1 MTEGQGNTGD
11 TGGDNDGF
19 RFKVEVRV
27 RFRDLD
33 AMNHVN
39 NAVYLTYFE
48 IARLAFWEALT
59 AAPGL
64 HDLNQ
69 IVAEAGCTY
78 RSPARLNEQL
88 QIWIKP
94 VEVRRS
100 SFVLA
105 YRIDERTGGRLIA
118 TGRTVQVLY
127 DYAAERPVPIPPILR
142 ARFAA
147 FADQPPPDEAAS
159 AR

>member
-1 MTEGQGNTGD
+1 MTESRVSTIAAEGND
-11 TGGDNDGF
+11 SDGF

-59 AAPGL
+59 DVPEL
-64 HDLNQ
+64 RDLDQ
-69 IVAEAGCTY
+69 IVAEATCTY
-78 RSPARLNEQL
+78 RSPALRDERLDV
-88 QIWIKP
+88 WIKP
-94 VEVRRS
+94 VELRRS
-100 SFVLA
+100 SFILA

-127 DYAAERPVPIPPILR
+127 DYAAGRSVTIPPALR

-147 FADQPPPDEAAS
+147 FAGQPLDEAPR

>member
-1 MTEGQGNTGD
+1 M
-11 TGGDNDGF
+11 
-19 RFKVEVRV
+19 RV

-59 AAPGL
+59 DLPGL
-64 HDLNQ
+64 GDFNQ
-69 IVAEAGCTY
+69 IVAEATCTY
-78 RSPARLNEQL
+78 RSPALRDERLDV
-88 QIWIKP
+88 WIKP
-94 VEVRRS
+94 VELRRS
-100 SFVLA
+100 SFILA
-105 YRIDERTGGRLIA
+105 YRIEEQTGGRLIA

-127 DYAAERPVPIPPILR
+127 DYAAGHSVPIPPELR

-147 FADQPPPDEAAS
+147 FEGQTLDAGEQS
-159 AR
+159 R